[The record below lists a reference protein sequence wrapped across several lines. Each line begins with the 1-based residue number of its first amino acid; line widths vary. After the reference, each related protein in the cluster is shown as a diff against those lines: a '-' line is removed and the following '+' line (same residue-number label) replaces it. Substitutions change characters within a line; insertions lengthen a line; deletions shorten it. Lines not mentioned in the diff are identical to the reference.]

1 MENIQ
6 NENVQQEQTADGLAE
21 AVGRVFSLPKT
32 DAGMYSPLVLA
43 YIGDGVYELAVR
55 TILVRHGN
63 IQVNK
68 LNTKA
73 TKLVKAEAQASLIHA
88 IAEDLTPE
96 EASVYR
102 RGRNAKSYTVAKHA
116 TMSDY
121 RHATG
126 LEALCGYLYLKQEY
140 DRMAELLKLAMDRT
154 GILEGVWDTTS
165 R

>member
-1 MENIQ
+1 MKMQAEEFVSN
-6 NENVQQEQTADGLAE
+6 NLPKNGFAE
-21 AVGRVFSLPKT
+21 AIGGAFALPKT

-43 YIGDGVYELAVR
+43 YIGDGVYEMAVR
-55 TILVRHGN
+55 SILVSHGN

-73 TKLVKAEAQASLIHA
+73 VKLVKAEAQASIIHA
-88 IAEDLTPE
+88 IAEELTPE

-140 DRMAELLKLAMDRT
+140 ERLSALLKLGMDKT
-154 GILEGVWDTTS
+154 GILEGLWDTTNQ
-165 R
+165 